1 MGARRYKIDWE
12 TIDIVIEVADDPNPQ
27 NPYAEADQAHRDQA
41 LRELARTVLLRQ
53 VNDTST

>member
-1 MGARRYKIDWE
+1 MGACRHRIDWE
-12 TIDIVIEVADDPNPQ
+12 TIEIVIELAGDPNPQ